1 MPCDFLPVLLDV
13 PSGTPEASLSSGS
26 RGTPRAK
33 KRLKLAELS
42 CGCSGLFPVS
52 EGHKLIQNFLQSL
65 EPPFVIGGA
74 PPSLLCICVRFA
86 SLISAISSRSFL
98 IRSDTNFSIQTVY
111 SSEGRLIVGEHIHNA
126 SSRMSNLVLPC
137 FRPGCWKFISI
148 PRWTF
153 RIVM

>member
-42 CGCSGLFPVS
+42 CGCSGLFPVR

-65 EPPFVIGGA
+65 EPPFLVGGC
-74 PPSLLCICVRFA
+74 PSVSPVHLRAVRFTN
-86 SLISAISSRSFL
+86 LGYFFPKFL
-98 IRSDTNFSIQTVY
+98 DA
-111 SSEGRLIVGEHIHNA
+111 L
-126 SSRMSNLVLPC
+126 
-137 FRPGCWKFISI
+137 
-148 PRWTF
+148 
-153 RIVM
+153 